1 MKITALQKHVDDL
14 PDTLKK
20 PILAIIELKTDSDME
35 KALSKMESIEHR
47 MENIENRLES
57 KMDIQFKMMLWT
69 IGIAFTLIGVLI
81 TLYKFIG

>member
-1 MKITALQKHVDDL
+1 MKITALQKHVNDL
-14 PDTLKK
+14 PNTLKK
-20 PILAIIELKTDSDME
+20 PILAMIELKTDSDME
-35 KALSKMESIEHR
+35 KALSKME
-47 MENIENRLES
+47 NIEKRLES